1 MEEQIS
7 KNEGKAHMP
16 SNDDIVAVDANNNGK
31 ISNANISE
39 QTVDPHLQQPQPTNS
54 FSMDSSNVSDD
65 MDLIDMEEESFYS
78 QGENNAGDDNIWG
91 LLSGVAGNIYEWY
104 V

>member
-1 MEEQIS
+1 MEGQPS
-7 KNEGKAHMP
+7 KNEGEEKIP
-16 SNDDIVAVDANNNGK
+16 NNDK
-31 ISNANISE
+31 MSNANVNE
-39 QTVDPHLQQPQPTNS
+39 QTLNSDLQRPQPTNS

-65 MDLIDMEEESFYS
+65 LDLIDMEEESFYS
-78 QGENNAGDDNIWG
+78 QSENNFGDDNIWG